1 MAATAP
7 SCSSSRSSSNGTIN
21 NYHDIYVQQV
31 GVNTRSNIN
40 DDSELDRI
48 EQIMSTNPT
57 APPSYN
63 QFAVPVATPTGIND
77 SSNSS
82 RLVLISSEQRYQLP
96 GPSNSSST
104 SGSNS
109 RTVPT
114 ASSNVIIV
122 HGSGGSGFTSG
133 GSNRRGD
140 PPSYED
146 AINRE
151 EPPPSYDS
159 LFGRVR
165 EAHKASTGVM
175 DFLKNV
181 VILLLGTLGCT
192 IILGITI
199 VIPVCMIV
207 FGAVYLYDCPQGEY
221 IPVYLLVGG
230 GFGVLKQ
237 LLHLSTRVRSRE
249 EQALE
254 RLRQSPTQTLIN
266 CFMLGWFIIGSFWI
280 YRIYEPNYDPAMGK
294 YCNKSLYLFTFWLIT
309 SVYMTLGIVTVVLCG
324 VSIISIAIHRRT

>member
-1 MAATAP
+1 MATTTT
-7 SCSSSRSSSNGTIN
+7 SGNSSDTFSDGTIN
-21 NYHDIYVQQV
+21 NYHDIYIQQAST
-31 GVNTRSNIN
+31 NRNNRNSS
-40 DDSELDRI
+40 DDREVDRI
-48 EQIMSTNPT
+48 EQIMSTNT
-57 APPSYN
+57 VAPPSYN
-63 QFAVPVATPTGIND
+63 YLPTAAAPTIGIND
-77 SSNSS
+77 SSS
-82 RLVLISSEQRYQLP
+82 RLVVISSERYQLP
-96 GPSNSSST
+96 GPSGSSSSGNT
-104 SGSNS
+104 SG
-109 RTVPT
+109 RTT
-114 ASSNVIIV
+114 SNVIIV
-122 HGSGGSGFTSG
+122 HGNGGSSFTTG
-133 GSNRRGD
+133 TNRRGD

-165 EAHKASTGVM
+165 EAHKSSTGVM

-249 EQALE
+249 EQELE

-309 SVYMTLGIVTVVLCG
+309 SVYMTLGIITVVLCG

>member
-1 MAATAP
+1 MAT
-7 SCSSSRSSSNGTIN
+7 SSSSANSNATIT
-21 NYHDIYVQQV
+21 NYHDIYVQQ
-31 GVNTRSNIN
+31 TNIN
-40 DDSELDRI
+40 NRNNDSELDRI
-48 EQIMSTNPT
+48 EQMSTNPT
-57 APPSYN
+57 PPPSYN
-63 QFAVPVATPTGIND
+63 QLPSTVTAGISIN
-77 SSNSS
+77 NNNNNS
-82 RLVLISSEQRYQLP
+82 RLVMVSNERYQLP
-96 GPSNSSST
+96 GTSSSRV
-104 SGSNS
+104 GS
-109 RTVPT
+109 TG
-114 ASSNVIIV
+114 NVIIV
-122 HGSGGSGFTSG
+122 HGSGSSGAVSAG
-133 GSNRRGD
+133 GRRGD

-165 EAHKASTGVM
+165 EAHKSSTGMM

-207 FGAVYLYDCPQGEY
+207 FGGVYLYDCPQGEY

-249 EQALE
+249 EQELE

>member
-1 MAATAP
+1 MA
-7 SCSSSRSSSNGTIN
+7 SSTNDDDNTIV
-21 NYHDIYVQQV
+21 NYHDIYVQQTN
-31 GVNTRSNIN
+31 VNPPSTGNTADLARIN
-40 DDSELDRI
+40 
-48 EQIMSTNPT
+48 QTMSTNP
-57 APPSYN
+57 PPSYN
-63 QFAVPVATPTGIND
+63 QLPPVATPTPQ
-77 SSNSS
+77 SSS
-82 RLVLISSEQRYQLP
+82 RALP
-96 GPSNSSST
+96 RGND
-104 SGSNS
+104 
-109 RTVPT
+109 
-114 ASSNVIIV
+114 VIIITAAGNNTV
-122 HGSGGSGFTSG
+122 VTVGGGSGHS
-133 GSNRRGD
+133 SRQQQHQQHHNRGE
-140 PPSYED
+140 PPSYEE
-146 AINRE
+146 AINPDA
-151 EPPPSYDS
+151 PPPSYDS

-165 EAHKASTGVM
+165 EAHKSSTGM
-175 DFLKNV
+175 LDFLKNV

-207 FGAVYLYDCPQGEY
+207 FGSIYLYDCPQGEY

-249 EQALE
+249 EQELE

-280 YRIYEPNYDPAMGK
+280 YRIYEPNYDPALGK

-309 SVYMTLGIVTVVLCG
+309 SVYMTLGFVTVVLCG

>member
-1 MAATAP
+1 MA
-7 SCSSSRSSSNGTIN
+7 SGDDNTIV
-21 NYHDIYVQQV
+21 NYHDIYVQQT
-31 GVNTRSNIN
+31 NN
-40 DDSELDRI
+40 DCEHLDRV
-48 EQIMSTNPT
+48 EAMSTNPT
-57 APPSYN
+57 PPPTYN
-63 QFAVPVATPTGIND
+63 QLPATGI
-77 SSNSS
+77 SSSASGSSS
-82 RLVLISSEQRYQLP
+82 RIASTLTPININIS
-96 GPSNSSST
+96 GA
-104 SGSNS
+104 SGSS
-109 RTVPT
+109 V
-114 ASSNVIIV
+114 VIV
-122 HGSGGSGFTSG
+122 HGSGAASTSG
-133 GSNRRGD
+133 TGRRGD
-140 PPSYED
+140 PPTYEE
-146 AINRE
+146 AINTDP
-151 EPPPSYDS
+151 PPPSYDS

-165 EAHKASTGVM
+165 EAHKASTSLL

-207 FGAVYLYDCPQGEY
+207 FGSIYLYDCPQGEY

-249 EQALE
+249 EQELE

-309 SVYMTLGIVTVVLCG
+309 SVYMTLGIITVVLCG

>member
-1 MAATAP
+1 
-7 SCSSSRSSSNGTIN
+7 
-21 NYHDIYVQQV
+21 
-31 GVNTRSNIN
+31 
-40 DDSELDRI
+40 
-48 EQIMSTNPT
+48 MSTNPT
-57 APPSYN
+57 PPPSYN
-63 QFAVPVATPTGIND
+63 QLPATGVSIN
-77 SSNSS
+77 SSGSGTSS
-82 RLVLISSEQRYQLP
+82 RLVLGGERYQMP
-96 GPSNSSST
+96 GTSSR
-104 SGSNS
+104 GNN
-109 RTVPT
+109 
-114 ASSNVIIV
+114 NVIIV
-122 HGSGGSGFTSG
+122 HGGSSGGG
-133 GSNRRGD
+133 RRGD
-140 PPSYED
+140 PPSYEE
-146 AINRE
+146 AINPE
-151 EPPPSYDS
+151 APPPSYDS

-165 EAHKASTGVM
+165 EAHKSSTGM
-175 DFLKNV
+175 LDFLKNV

-207 FGAVYLYDCPQGEY
+207 FGAIYLYDCPQGEY

-249 EQALE
+249 EQELE

-280 YRIYEPNYDPAMGK
+280 YRIYEPNYDPSLGK

-309 SVYMTLGIVTVVLCG
+309 SVYMSLGIVTVVLCG

>member
-1 MAATAP
+1 MRTN
-7 SCSSSRSSSNGTIN
+7 STSDYSDNSIVI
-21 NYHDIYVQQV
+21 NYHDIYSDVQQS
-31 GVNTRSNIN
+31 T
-40 DDSELDRI
+40 DSGLDRLEEEEEPMMCI
-48 EQIMSTNPT
+48 TTGTGNPP

-63 QFAVPVATPTGIND
+63 Q
-77 SSNSS
+77 
-82 RLVLISSEQRYQLP
+82 LP
-96 GPSNSSST
+96 GTEIISAGRSRVSSGGNQTIVIVSST
-104 SGSNS
+104 NNSNNQNLTAVGGGP
-109 RTVPT
+109 TVVRGDRGGGH
-114 ASSNVIIV
+114 SSVIIV
-122 HGSGGSGFTSG
+122 QSGPSTSTGFG
-133 GSNRRGD
+133 HQGRRGD
-140 PPSYED
+140 PPSYDEV
-146 AINRE
+146 INPE
-151 EPPPSYDS
+151 APPPSYDS

-165 EAHKASTGVM
+165 EAHKSSTGMM

-207 FGAVYLYDCPQGEY
+207 FGFVYLYDCPQGEY

-249 EQALE
+249 DQELE

-280 YRIYEPNYDPAMGK
+280 YRIYEPNYDPALGK

-309 SVYMTLGIVTVVLCG
+309 SVYMALGFITVVLCG
-324 VSIISIAIHRRT
+324 VSLISIAIHRRT

>member
-1 MAATAP
+1 ME
-7 SCSSSRSSSNGTIN
+7 SSDNSSTIV
-21 NYHDIYVQQV
+21 NYHDIYVQQET
-31 GVNTRSNIN
+31 NTAGPGRL
-40 DDSELDRI
+40 LDR
-48 EQIMSTNPT
+48 MSTNSPHQP
-57 APPSYN
+57 PPSYN
-63 QFAVPVATPTGIND
+63 Q
-77 SSNSS
+77 
-82 RLVLISSEQRYQLP
+82 L
-96 GPSNSSST
+96 
-104 SGSNS
+104 
-109 RTVPT
+109 PT
-114 ASSNVIIV
+114 ATATAVGSSDGRHGAASSHTTNVIIV
-122 HGSGGSGFTSG
+122 LGNANSSSSSTAATAGSSRGGGRG
-133 GSNRRGD
+133 GGRGD
-140 PPSYED
+140 PPTYEE
-146 AINRE
+146 AINPDA
-151 EPPPSYDS
+151 PPPSYDS

-165 EAHKASTGVM
+165 EAHKASTGVL

-207 FGAVYLYDCPQGEY
+207 FGSIYLYDCPQGEY

-249 EQALE
+249 EQELE

-309 SVYMTLGIVTVVLCG
+309 SVYMTLGIITVVLCG

>member
-1 MAATAP
+1 MA
-7 SCSSSRSSSNGTIN
+7 SSTNDDDNTIV
-21 NYHDIYVQQV
+21 NYHDIYVQQT
-31 GVNTRSNIN
+31 NNPPPT
-40 DDSELDRI
+40 DLARI
-48 EQIMSTNPT
+48 DQMMSTNP
-57 APPSYN
+57 PPSYN
-63 QFAVPVATPTGIND
+63 QLPPVAATPAPQSRVLRGND
-77 SSNSS
+77 
-82 RLVLISSEQRYQLP
+82 
-96 GPSNSSST
+96 
-104 SGSNS
+104 
-109 RTVPT
+109 
-114 ASSNVIIV
+114 VIIITAGNNTV
-122 HGSGGSGFTSG
+122 VTVGGSGHS
-133 GSNRRGD
+133 SRQQHHNRGE
-140 PPSYED
+140 PPSYEE
-146 AINRE
+146 AINPDA
-151 EPPPSYDS
+151 PPPSYDS

-165 EAHKASTGVM
+165 EAHKSSTGM
-175 DFLKNV
+175 LDFLKNV

-207 FGAVYLYDCPQGEY
+207 FGSIYLYDCPQGEY

-249 EQALE
+249 EQELE

-280 YRIYEPNYDPAMGK
+280 YRIYEPNYDPALGK

-309 SVYMTLGIVTVVLCG
+309 SVYMTLGFVTVVLCG